1 MAKKNIL
8 SESMLILR
16 NPTLVCGGWV
26 LRRCGPCELSRFCS
40 WLTSCLCLLIGSS
53 SRSGPSVYKV
63 AAPSFYPGS
72 SRVGR
77 GPGRGYK
84 ADNPHLSYNITL
96 MWSRKRW
103 SQSSS
108 FCGLQQKVKQH
119 SFCFLENNGLRHGHC
134 QPQPGQ
140 NGGEGD
146 GQNHE
151 VPDFFAKV

>member
-1 MAKKNIL
+1 MLVYQNLHRQEIFRIYANQIICYWRFYWQLFPDSKGGGALRMAKKNIL

-40 WLTSCLCLLIGSS
+40 WLTSCRCLLIGSS

-63 AAPSFYPGS
+63 AATSFYPGS
-72 SRVGR
+72 FWVGR

-103 SQSSS
+103 T
-108 FCGLQQKVKQH
+108 GI
-119 SFCFLENNGLRHGHC
+119 FLIY
-134 QPQPGQ
+134 
-140 NGGEGD
+140 
-146 GQNHE
+146 
-151 VPDFFAKV
+151 